1 MFLFCSDTFPQCF
14 FFFSVVGGILS
25 SALAL
30 EEETRL
36 RRQCQSLLTVAKNL
50 FSHLGM
56 VLLHLHILLT
66 QVA

>member
-1 MFLFCSDTFPQCF
+1 MFPFVTDTFLPHCYR
-14 FFFSVVGGILS
+14 VVGGILS

-56 VLLHLHILLT
+56 V
-66 QVA
+66 QM